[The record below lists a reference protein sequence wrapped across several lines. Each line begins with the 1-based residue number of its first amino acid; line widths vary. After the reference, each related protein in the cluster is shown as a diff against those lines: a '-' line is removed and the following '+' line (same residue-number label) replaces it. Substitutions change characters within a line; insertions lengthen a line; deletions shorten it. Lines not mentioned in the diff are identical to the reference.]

1 MRIAKN
7 DSVHAIWLKLS
18 KMLRFIVSS
27 MIFIVTGA
35 LGRCCQESCKVSR
48 FVSLLR
54 LQILARHTGDRSVE
68 RASEIS

>member
-35 LGRCCQESCKVSR
+35 LGRCCQESSAKCQD
-48 FVSLLR
+48 L
-54 LQILARHTGDRSVE
+54 
-68 RASEIS
+68 